1 MHFKATTLDVSIGA
15 VESDVHEKR
24 FIVLIIPKALGV
36 PLFWD
41 THKTTSQCNV
51 DLSYAAVYNETSK

>member
-24 FIVLIIPKALGV
+24 FIVLIISKALGV

-41 THKTTSQCNV
+41 THKTIPNV
-51 DLSYAAVYNETSK
+51 DLFAAAYSETSK

>member
-41 THKTTSQCNV
+41 THKTIPNV
-51 DLSYAAVYNETSK
+51 DLFAAV